1 MVGSRW
7 DRITV
12 DPARLGGK
20 PSIRGLRISV
30 AMIVQMVAAGKTVD
44 EITVEY
50 PYLEREDIRQALE
63 YSAALVENEYHVAL
77 RPSA

>member
-1 MVGSRW
+1 MAVAAF

-12 DPARLGGK
+12 DPTRLGGK

-30 AMIVQMVAAGKTVD
+30 AMIVQMIAAGKTVE
-44 EITVEY
+44 EILAEY
-50 PYLEREDIRQALE
+50 PYLEADDVRQALE
-63 YSAALVENEYHVAL
+63 YSAALVENEYHLAL